1 MTCIKERQMLT
12 YSIQKK
18 DAQKVFNKCINIMQ
32 DRSIAFWR
40 IWLEI
45 FIFKSLILITDF
57 GVLANK
63 IKFSL
68 KIARGVLRGKI

>member
-1 MTCIKERQMLT
+1 M
-12 YSIQKK
+12 
-18 DAQKVFNKCINIMQ
+18 
-32 DRSIAFWR
+32 
-40 IWLEI
+40 
-45 FIFKSLILITDF
+45 FIFKSLILITHF